1 MNGGVRVLVSETTF
15 VRVIVEE
22 YSLSSHVNVDLVEN
36 WLEVSSDISLVSC
49 DSVWSVVVVVVFVY
63 SLKAYCF

>member
-1 MNGGVRVLVSETTF
+1 MNGGVRVLASETTF

-22 YSLSSHVNVDLVEN
+22 YSLSSHINVDLVED
-36 WLEVSSDISLVSC
+36 WLEVGSDISLVSC